1 MCYSN
6 RQCLHKG
13 DDNCYIIIIFS
24 TAVKKDIKLSDVI
37 KKVKNRIGH
46 EWKSLA
52 RGLGLNT
59 SEIAAIEYDN
69 RFSLKEQIA
78 QLFIHWERTEGPL
91 EATPQALVNGL
102 MKENLTGILEFL
114 ERDGYVEN
122 IGNVI
127 N

>member
-1 MCYSN
+1 M
-6 RQCLHKG
+6 L
-13 DDNCYIIIIFS
+13 IFFFLPI
-24 TAVKKDIKLSDVI
+24 AAKNIKLSNLI
-37 KKVKNRIGH
+37 KKVKNQIGH

-59 SEIAAIEYDN
+59 TEIAAIEYDN
-69 RFSLKEQIA
+69 RFSSKEQIA

-91 EATPQALVNGL
+91 EATPQSLVNGL
-102 MKENLTGILEFL
+102 MKENLTDILESL
-114 ERDGYVEN
+114 ERDGCVEN

>member
-1 MCYSN
+1 MLATLFLFLSD
-6 RQCLHKG
+6 L
-13 DDNCYIIIIFS
+13 S
-24 TAVKKDIKLSDVI
+24 VAVKNIKLPDLI
-37 KKVKNRIGH
+37 KKVKNQIGH

-52 RGLGLNT
+52 RGLGLST

-69 RFSLKEQIA
+69 QLSLKEQIA

-102 MKENLTGILEFL
+102 MKENLTDILELL
-114 ERDGYVEN
+114 ERDAYVEN
-122 IGNVI
+122 IGNEI